1 MIKKELKVNEF
12 KTTGIITALLNK
24 AFGKEK
30 KEENNLHKTI
40 EKNKNCLYN
49 IYYDDPYFNEIV
61 KYHNERGKFKVRKLK
76 RHLSILVKNSMKLS
90 KNSLL
95 RKDTKKLSKSNSLPN
110 LFSVITDKIQEIE
123 KEDLEK
129 KKINFAKKLS
139 FFDGLNIKE
148 ENKEEKKEEKK
159 NIPWLIALKKNN
171 PVKQLLLPIK
181 IEENLP
187 KNLEKKQPNIFQQ
200 ISVQKRASTIIIG
213 RENIQ
218 NFSNIIQSQMNKE
231 KEISS
236 LYEKPKYKV
245 TKLSSLVGK
254 CNLEIKRARSI
265 DDYIEKNNEILNQ
278 EYNEMLHKK
287 NKLFENYD
295 KTVIEEKEKKKN
307 KYQLLQEQEIQEI
320 KNRINVKISDDYAY
334 KNKNIIKKL
343 IKRKG
348 QSPYEMFLKEL
359 KILNN
364 EKQKKKVV
372 EDRDM
377 RTIENILDLTYKD
390 KEYLKFQLSE
400 KDKKYKK
407 MKEEE
412 QNGDYFPL
420 NVSELDQ
427 QLNKNYKI

>member
-12 KTTGIITALLNK
+12 KTTGIITTLLNK

>member
-12 KTTGIITALLNK
+12 KTTGIITTLLNN

-30 KEENNLHKTI
+30 KEENNLHNTI
-40 EKNKNCLYN
+40 EKNKNFLYN

-61 KYHNERGKFKVRKLK
+61 KYHNERGKYKVRKLK
-76 RHLSILVKNSMKLS
+76 KHLSILVKNSMKLS
-90 KNSLL
+90 KNNLL

-110 LFSVITDKIQEIE
+110 LLSVITDKIQEIE

-129 KKINFAKKLS
+129 KKINFTKKLS

-148 ENKEEKKEEKK
+148 ENKEEKK
-159 NIPWLIALKKNN
+159 NIPWLIGLKKNN

-187 KNLEKKQPNIFQQ
+187 KNLEKKQPNIFKQ
-200 ISVQKRASTIIIG
+200 IAIQKRASTIIIG

-231 KEISS
+231 KERSS

-265 DDYIEKNNEILNQ
+265 DDYIEKNNEILNH

-287 NKLFENYD
+287 NKLLENYD

-320 KNRINVKISDDYAY
+320 KNRINIKISDDYAY
-334 KNKNIIKKL
+334 KNKNVIKKL

-348 QSPYEMFLKEL
+348 QSPYEMLLKEL
-359 KILNN
+359 KKLNN
-364 EKQKKKVV
+364 EKEKKKEA

-420 NVSELDQ
+420 NISKLDQ
-427 QLNKNYKI
+427 QLNKNYNI

>member
-12 KTTGIITALLNK
+12 KTTGIITTLLNN

-30 KEENNLHKTI
+30 KEENNLHNTI
-40 EKNKNCLYN
+40 EKNQNFLYN

-61 KYHNERGKFKVRKLK
+61 KYHNERGKYKVRKLK
-76 RHLSILVKNSMKLS
+76 KHLSILVKNSMKLS
-90 KNSLL
+90 KNNLL

-110 LFSVITDKIQEIE
+110 LLSVITDKIQEIE

-129 KKINFAKKLS
+129 KKINFTKKLS

-148 ENKEEKKEEKK
+148 ENKEEKK
-159 NIPWLIALKKNN
+159 NIPWLIGLKKNN

-187 KNLEKKQPNIFQQ
+187 KNLEKKQPNIFKQ
-200 ISVQKRASTIIIG
+200 IAIQKRASTIIIG

-231 KEISS
+231 KERSS

-265 DDYIEKNNEILNQ
+265 DDYIEKNNEILNH

-287 NKLFENYD
+287 NKLLENYD

-320 KNRINVKISDDYAY
+320 KNRINIKISDDYAY
-334 KNKNIIKKL
+334 KNKNVIKKL

-364 EKQKKKVV
+364 EKEKKKVA

-420 NVSELDQ
+420 NISKLDQ
-427 QLNKNYKI
+427 QLNKNYNI

>member
-12 KTTGIITALLNK
+12 KTTGIITTLLNN

-30 KEENNLHKTI
+30 KEENNLHNTI
-40 EKNKNCLYN
+40 EKNKNFLYN

-61 KYHNERGKFKVRKLK
+61 KYHNERGKYKVRKLK
-76 RHLSILVKNSMKLS
+76 KHLSILVKNSMKLS
-90 KNSLL
+90 KNNLL

-110 LFSVITDKIQEIE
+110 LLSVITDKIQEIE

-129 KKINFAKKLS
+129 KKINFTKKLS
-139 FFDGLNIKE
+139 FFDGQNIKE
-148 ENKEEKKEEKK
+148 ENKEEKK
-159 NIPWLIALKKNN
+159 NIPWLIGLKKNN

-187 KNLEKKQPNIFQQ
+187 KNLEKKQPNIFKQ
-200 ISVQKRASTIIIG
+200 IAIQKRASTIIIG

-231 KEISS
+231 KERSS

-265 DDYIEKNNEILNQ
+265 DDYIEKNNEILNH

-287 NKLFENYD
+287 NKLLENYD

-320 KNRINVKISDDYAY
+320 KNRINIKISDDYAY
-334 KNKNIIKKL
+334 KNKNVIKKL

-364 EKQKKKVV
+364 EKEKKKVV

-420 NVSELDQ
+420 NISKLDQ
-427 QLNKNYKI
+427 QLNKNYNI

>member
-12 KTTGIITALLNK
+12 KTTGIITTLLNN

-30 KEENNLHKTI
+30 KEENNLHNTI
-40 EKNKNCLYN
+40 EKNKNFLYN

-61 KYHNERGKFKVRKLK
+61 KYHNERGKYKVRKLK
-76 RHLSILVKNSMKLS
+76 KHLSILVKNSMKLS
-90 KNSLL
+90 KNNLL

-110 LFSVITDKIQEIE
+110 LFSVITNKIQEIE

-129 KKINFAKKLS
+129 KKINFTKKLS

-148 ENKEEKKEEKK
+148 ENKEEKK
-159 NIPWLIALKKNN
+159 NIPWLIGLKKNN

-187 KNLEKKQPNIFQQ
+187 KNLEKKQPNIFKQ
-200 ISVQKRASTIIIG
+200 IAIQKRASTIIIG

-231 KEISS
+231 KERSS

-265 DDYIEKNNEILNQ
+265 DDYIEKNNEILNH

-287 NKLFENYD
+287 NKLLENYD

-320 KNRINVKISDDYAY
+320 KNRINIKISDDYAY
-334 KNKNIIKKL
+334 KNKNVIKKL

-364 EKQKKKVV
+364 EKEKKKEA

-420 NVSELDQ
+420 NISKLDQ
-427 QLNKNYKI
+427 QLNKNYNI

>member
-12 KTTGIITALLNK
+12 KTTGIITTLLNK

-30 KEENNLHKTI
+30 KEENNNLHNTI
-40 EKNKNCLYN
+40 EKNKNSLYN

-61 KYHNERGKFKVRKLK
+61 KYHNERGKYKVRKLK
-76 RHLSILVKNSMKLS
+76 KHLSILVKNSMKLS
-90 KNSLL
+90 KNNLL

-110 LFSVITDKIQEIE
+110 LFSVITNKIQDIE

-129 KKINFAKKLS
+129 KKINFTKKLS
-139 FFDGLNIKE
+139 FFDGQNIKE
-148 ENKEEKKEEKK
+148 ENKEEKK
-159 NIPWLIALKKNN
+159 NIPWLIGLKKNN

-187 KNLEKKQPNIFQQ
+187 KNLEKKQPNIFKQ

-231 KEISS
+231 KESSS

-265 DDYIEKNNEILNQ
+265 DDYIEKNNEILSH

-287 NKLFENYD
+287 NKLLENYD

-364 EKQKKKVV
+364 EKEKKKVV

-420 NVSELDQ
+420 NISELDQ

>member
-12 KTTGIITALLNK
+12 KTTGIITTLLNK

-30 KEENNLHKTI
+30 KEENNNLHNTI
-40 EKNKNCLYN
+40 EKNKNSLYN

-61 KYHNERGKFKVRKLK
+61 KYHNERGKYKVRKLK
-76 RHLSILVKNSMKLS
+76 KHLSILVKNSMKLS
-90 KNSLL
+90 KNNLL

-110 LFSVITDKIQEIE
+110 LFSVITNKIQEIE

-129 KKINFAKKLS
+129 KKINFTKKLS
-139 FFDGLNIKE
+139 FFDGQNIKE
-148 ENKEEKKEEKK
+148 ENKEEKK
-159 NIPWLIALKKNN
+159 NIPWLIGLKKNN

-187 KNLEKKQPNIFQQ
+187 KNLEKKQPNIFKQ

-231 KEISS
+231 KESSS

-265 DDYIEKNNEILNQ
+265 DDYIEKNNEILSH

-287 NKLFENYD
+287 NKLLENYD

-364 EKQKKKVV
+364 EKEKKKVV

-420 NVSELDQ
+420 NISKLDQ

>member
-12 KTTGIITALLNK
+12 KTTGIITTLLNK

-30 KEENNLHKTI
+30 KEENNNLHNTI
-40 EKNKNCLYN
+40 EKNKNSLYN

-61 KYHNERGKFKVRKLK
+61 KYHNERAKYKVRKLK
-76 RHLSILVKNSMKLS
+76 KHLSILVKNSMKLS
-90 KNSLL
+90 KNNLL

-110 LFSVITDKIQEIE
+110 LFSVITNKIQEIE

-129 KKINFAKKLS
+129 KKINFTKKLS
-139 FFDGLNIKE
+139 FFDGQNIKE
-148 ENKEEKKEEKK
+148 ENKEEKK
-159 NIPWLIALKKNN
+159 NIPWLIGLKKNN

-187 KNLEKKQPNIFQQ
+187 KNLENKQPNIFKQ

-231 KEISS
+231 KESSS

-265 DDYIEKNNEILNQ
+265 DDYIEKNNEILSH

-287 NKLFENYD
+287 NKLLENYD

-364 EKQKKKVV
+364 EKEKKKEA

-420 NVSELDQ
+420 NISKLDQ

>member
-12 KTTGIITALLNK
+12 KTTGIITTLLNK

-30 KEENNLHKTI
+30 KEENNNLHNTI
-40 EKNKNCLYN
+40 EKNKNSLYN

-61 KYHNERGKFKVRKLK
+61 KYHNERGKYKVRKLK
-76 RHLSILVKNSMKLS
+76 KHLSILVKNSMKLS
-90 KNSLL
+90 KNNLL

-110 LFSVITDKIQEIE
+110 LLSVITDKIQEIE

-129 KKINFAKKLS
+129 KKINFTKKLS
-139 FFDGLNIKE
+139 FFDGQNIKE
-148 ENKEEKKEEKK
+148 ENKEEKK
-159 NIPWLIALKKNN
+159 NIPWLIGLKKNN

-187 KNLEKKQPNIFQQ
+187 KNLEKKQPNIFKQ
-200 ISVQKRASTIIIG
+200 IAIQKRASTIIIG

-231 KEISS
+231 KERSS

-265 DDYIEKNNEILNQ
+265 DDYIEKNNEILNH

-287 NKLFENYD
+287 NKLLENYD

-320 KNRINVKISDDYAY
+320 KNRINIKISDDYAY
-334 KNKNIIKKL
+334 KNKNVIKKL

-364 EKQKKKVV
+364 EKEKKKEA

-420 NVSELDQ
+420 NISKLDQ
-427 QLNKNYKI
+427 QLNKNYNI

>member
-12 KTTGIITALLNK
+12 KTTGIITTLLNK

-30 KEENNLHKTI
+30 KEENNNLHNTI
-40 EKNKNCLYN
+40 EKNKNSLYN

-61 KYHNERGKFKVRKLK
+61 KYHNERGKYKVRKLK
-76 RHLSILVKNSMKLS
+76 KHLSILVKNSMKLS
-90 KNSLL
+90 KNNLL

-110 LFSVITDKIQEIE
+110 LFSVITNKIQEIE

-129 KKINFAKKLS
+129 KKINFTKKLS

-148 ENKEEKKEEKK
+148 ENKEEKK
-159 NIPWLIALKKNN
+159 NIPWLIGLKKNN

-187 KNLEKKQPNIFQQ
+187 KNLEKKQPNIFKQ
-200 ISVQKRASTIIIG
+200 IAIQKRASTIIIG

-231 KEISS
+231 KERSS

-265 DDYIEKNNEILNQ
+265 DDYIEKNNEILSH

-287 NKLFENYD
+287 NKLLENYD

-320 KNRINVKISDDYAY
+320 KNRINIKISDDYAY
-334 KNKNIIKKL
+334 KNKNVIKKL

-364 EKQKKKVV
+364 EKEKKKEA

-420 NVSELDQ
+420 NISKLDQ
-427 QLNKNYKI
+427 QLNKNYNI

>member
-12 KTTGIITALLNK
+12 KTTGIITTLLNN

-30 KEENNLHKTI
+30 KEENNLHNTI
-40 EKNKNCLYN
+40 EKNKNFLYN

-61 KYHNERGKFKVRKLK
+61 KYHNERGKYKVRKLK
-76 RHLSILVKNSMKLS
+76 KHLSILVKNSMKLS
-90 KNSLL
+90 KNNLL

-110 LFSVITDKIQEIE
+110 LLSVITDKIQEIE

-129 KKINFAKKLS
+129 KKINFTKKLS

-148 ENKEEKKEEKK
+148 ENKEEKK
-159 NIPWLIALKKNN
+159 NIPWLIGLKKNN

-187 KNLEKKQPNIFQQ
+187 KNLEKKQPNIFKQ
-200 ISVQKRASTIIIG
+200 IAIQKRASTIIIG

-231 KEISS
+231 KERSS

-265 DDYIEKNNEILNQ
+265 DDYIEKNNEILNH

-287 NKLFENYD
+287 NKLLENYD

-320 KNRINVKISDDYAY
+320 KNRINIKISDDYAY
-334 KNKNIIKKL
+334 KNKNVIKKL

-364 EKQKKKVV
+364 EKEKKKEA

-420 NVSELDQ
+420 NISKLDQ
-427 QLNKNYKI
+427 QLNKNYNI

>member
-12 KTTGIITALLNK
+12 KTTGIITTLLNK

-30 KEENNLHKTI
+30 KEENNNLHNTI
-40 EKNKNCLYN
+40 EKNKNSLYN

-61 KYHNERGKFKVRKLK
+61 KYHNERAKYKVRKLK
-76 RHLSILVKNSMKLS
+76 KHLSILVKNSMKLS
-90 KNSLL
+90 KNNLL

-110 LFSVITDKIQEIE
+110 LFSVITNKIQDIE

-129 KKINFAKKLS
+129 KKINFTKKLS
-139 FFDGLNIKE
+139 FFDGQNIKE
-148 ENKEEKKEEKK
+148 ENKEEKK
-159 NIPWLIALKKNN
+159 NIPWLIGLKKNN

-187 KNLEKKQPNIFQQ
+187 KNLEKKQPNIFKQ

-231 KEISS
+231 KESSS

-265 DDYIEKNNEILNQ
+265 DDYIEKNNEILSH

-287 NKLFENYD
+287 NKLLENYD

-364 EKQKKKVV
+364 EKEKKKVV

-420 NVSELDQ
+420 NISKLDQ

>member
-12 KTTGIITALLNK
+12 KTTGIITTLLNK

-30 KEENNLHKTI
+30 KEENNNLHNTI
-40 EKNKNCLYN
+40 EKNKNFLYN

-61 KYHNERGKFKVRKLK
+61 KYHNERGKYKVRKLK
-76 RHLSILVKNSMKLS
+76 KHLSILVKNSMKLS
-90 KNSLL
+90 KNNLL

-110 LFSVITDKIQEIE
+110 LFSVITNKIQEIE

-129 KKINFAKKLS
+129 KKINFTKKLS
-139 FFDGLNIKE
+139 FFDGQNIKE
-148 ENKEEKKEEKK
+148 ENKEEKK
-159 NIPWLIALKKNN
+159 NIPWLIGLKKNN

-187 KNLEKKQPNIFQQ
+187 KNLEKKQPNIFKQ
-200 ISVQKRASTIIIG
+200 IAIQKRASTIIIG

-231 KEISS
+231 KERSS

-265 DDYIEKNNEILNQ
+265 DDYIEKNNEILNH

-287 NKLFENYD
+287 NKLLENYD

-320 KNRINVKISDDYAY
+320 KNRINIKISDDYAY
-334 KNKNIIKKL
+334 KNKNVIKKL

-364 EKQKKKVV
+364 EKEKKKEA

-420 NVSELDQ
+420 NISKLDQ
-427 QLNKNYKI
+427 QLNKNYNI

>member
-12 KTTGIITALLNK
+12 KTTGIITTLLNK

-30 KEENNLHKTI
+30 KEENNNLHNTI
-40 EKNKNCLYN
+40 EKNKNFLYN

-61 KYHNERGKFKVRKLK
+61 KYHNERGKYKVRKLK
-76 RHLSILVKNSMKLS
+76 KHLSILVKNSMKLS
-90 KNSLL
+90 KNNLL

-110 LFSVITDKIQEIE
+110 LLSVITDKIQEIE

-129 KKINFAKKLS
+129 KKINFTKKLS

-148 ENKEEKKEEKK
+148 ENKEEKK
-159 NIPWLIALKKNN
+159 NIPWLIGLKKNN

-187 KNLEKKQPNIFQQ
+187 KNLEKKQPNIFKQ
-200 ISVQKRASTIIIG
+200 IAIQKRASTIIIG

-231 KEISS
+231 KERSS

-265 DDYIEKNNEILNQ
+265 DDYIEKNNEILNH

-287 NKLFENYD
+287 NKLLENYD

-320 KNRINVKISDDYAY
+320 KNRINIKISDDYAY
-334 KNKNIIKKL
+334 KNKNVIKKL

-364 EKQKKKVV
+364 EKEKKKEA

-420 NVSELDQ
+420 NISKLDQ
-427 QLNKNYKI
+427 QLNKNYNI